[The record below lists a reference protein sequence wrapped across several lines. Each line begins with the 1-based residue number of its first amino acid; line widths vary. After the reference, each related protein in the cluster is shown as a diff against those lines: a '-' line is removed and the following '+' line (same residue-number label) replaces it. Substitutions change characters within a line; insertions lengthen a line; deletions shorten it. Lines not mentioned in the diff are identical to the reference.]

1 MTSLLRIE
9 RAGPLTTIQDHGRFG
24 LLQHGIS
31 ASGPMDR
38 GAFDRAG
45 RRAGAA
51 DDSGI
56 EFTQMLDLFAAGE
69 PVCIGWDGGV
79 FRARINGHD
88 VPWPHS
94 AVLSAGD
101 RLSIVPGP
109 SGVYG
114 YLRFGK
120 MLELPSVLGSRA
132 TSSRARLGG
141 LGGRMLQAGDE
152 LTLIGEG
159 LPPQPI
165 TDDPGTYE
173 PVRFIW
179 GVHSEHFSR
188 HIRQHF
194 TTSTFRVSAAMDR
207 MGVRLIDAENVFQGA
222 SILSLVSEP
231 VMPGDI
237 QILGDGTPIVLMRD
251 HQPTGG
257 YPRIGTVISA
267 DLDRFAQLRSGSSVA
282 FAPVTVEHAHQL
294 LRSPS

>member
-1 MTSLLRIE
+1 MTTLLQIE

-56 EFTQMLDLFAAGE
+56 EFTQTLDLTVAGE
-69 PVCIGWDGGV
+69 PVRIGWDGGV
-79 FRARINGHD
+79 FRARINGLD

-94 AVLSAGD
+94 TVVSKGD
-101 RLSIVPGP
+101 CLSIIPGP

-132 TSSRARLGG
+132 TSSRSRLGG
-141 LGGRMLQAGDE
+141 LGGRMLQAGNE

-159 LPPQPI
+159 LPPQHI
-165 TDDPGTYE
+165 TDDPGTDG
-173 PVRFIW
+173 PIRFIW

-188 HIRQHF
+188 DVRQHF
-194 TTSTFRVSAAMDR
+194 ATATFRVSAAMDR
-207 MGVRLIDAENVFQGA
+207 MSVRLIDAENVFKGA

-294 LRSPS
+294 LRSSL